1 MNTKYIRTNELKYS
15 DSNIE
20 YSVPNIPNIWLIGL
34 KCSVHHSYPRTRGLI
49 IVNIFVLYNTNIEVE
64 VIKSSANPNR
74 GMDIV
79 ETIQIFF
86 LLTNLNSKR
95 SKSQ

>member
-1 MNTKYIRTNELKYS
+1 MKYS

-20 YSVPNIPNIWLIGL
+20 YSVPNIP
-34 KCSVHHSYPRTRGLI
+34 KY
-49 IVNIFVLYNTNIEVE
+49 TNIEVE